1 MFYSIL
7 KNNNNQS
14 FHVVK
19 IISVMTPSWI
29 QVFVV
34 DKADDGQEKDKRF
47 TETPVQVFRSL
58 ALRLGT

>member
-7 KNNNNQS
+7 KKNNQS

-19 IISVMTPSWI
+19 IISVTTPSWI
-29 QVFVV
+29 HVFVV

-47 TETPVQVFRSL
+47 METPVQVSVHWL
-58 ALRLGT
+58 